1 MNIYR
6 SFLCIFYYIDTK
18 MLNLLKENS
27 RVQWRDIGK
36 EIHMTGQA
44 VGNRVRKLEE
54 EGIIR
59 VFTILLDEMKLG
71 KSHLAFITIFMKT
84 NEHSGILDFIVT
96 KDSVVEAH
104 KISGESCYILKVFLE
119 SYYQYIQD

>member
-1 MNIYR
+1 MN
-6 SFLCIFYYIDTK
+6 SLFLCMVDYIDIK
-18 MLNLLKENS
+18 ILNLLKENS
-27 RVQWRDIGK
+27 RVQWRGIGK

-44 VGNRVRKLEE
+44 VGNRIRKREK

-59 VFTILLDEMKLG
+59 AYTILLDEMKLG

-84 NEHSGILDFIVT
+84 NEHSGFLDFIVT